1 MSDLILVCIAL
12 LGLLVFVLG
21 ANVTRHRI
29 LRSTT
34 GEPQAPN
41 DPTDRLLIAVRAHG
55 NAAEYIPT
63 LAILLIVASTLTSGW
78 WIESLAVAALSV
90 RALHAFGMITAKT
103 LAAHGP
109 VRDIGAFG
117 TYIVGTA
124 LAITVLANL

>member
-117 TYIVGTA
+117 TYIVGIS